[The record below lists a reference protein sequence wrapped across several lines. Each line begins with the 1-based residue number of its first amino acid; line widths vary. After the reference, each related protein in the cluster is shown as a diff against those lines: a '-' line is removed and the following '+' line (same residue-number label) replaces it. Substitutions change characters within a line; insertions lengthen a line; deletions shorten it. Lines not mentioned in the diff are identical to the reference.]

1 MELLGI
7 DPEVKAEIYKLASI
21 SLCSNVIGQVC
32 VGLMVQPPKAGEA
45 SYSQYNQEKTTLLS
59 SLERRAALAHSTL
72 NELEGVSCQPIEGA
86 LYAFPTVSLPPQ
98 AVEAAKAKGMEAD
111 TFYVSELLDATG
123 IVLVPGSGFHQKEGT
138 FHFRTTILP
147 PEETMDKFFSLLRA
161 FHTDFMAKYKA

>member
-1 MELLGI
+1 M
-7 DPEVKAEIYKLASI
+7 
-21 SLCSNVIGQVC
+21 
-32 VGLMVQPPKAGEA
+32 
-45 SYSQYNQEKTTLLS
+45 
-59 SLERRAALAHSTL
+59 

-86 LYAFPTVSLPPQ
+86 LYAFPTISLPPK

-147 PEETMDKFFSLLRA
+147 PEETMEKFFSLLKA